1 VTVVFGARPGAGVVG
16 ALGGQNGPFGPAR
29 YLVILAC
36 RQFNVDLN
44 PIATLTDL
52 IFATFKRAKVELNQL
67 RNQLVHL
74 Q

>member
-1 VTVVFGARPGAGVVG
+1 MTVVFGARPGAGVVG
-16 ALGGQNGPFGPAR
+16 VLGGLESPFGPAQ

-36 RQFNVDLN
+36 QQFKVDLN

-67 RNQLVHL
+67 RDQLVHL